1 MKRSIGLFAV
11 LMLLAPAAM
20 AYQVTGPV
28 LEVTDT
34 TIVVQKGSEKWE
46 MARDKDTKGAAA
58 VKKGDRVTVDYRMTA
73 TSVEVKD
80 AKAAAKKK

>member
-1 MKRSIGLFAV
+1 
-11 LMLLAPAAM
+11 
-20 AYQVTGPV
+20 
-28 LEVTDT
+28 
-34 TIVVQKGSEKWE
+34 
-46 MARDKDTKGAAA
+46 